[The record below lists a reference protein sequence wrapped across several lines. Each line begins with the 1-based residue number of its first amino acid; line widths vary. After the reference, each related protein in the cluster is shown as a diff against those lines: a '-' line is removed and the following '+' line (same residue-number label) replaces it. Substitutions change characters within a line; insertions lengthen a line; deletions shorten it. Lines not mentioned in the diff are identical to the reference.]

1 MNNMTRKIMQSL
13 LLKITHF
20 DQASLVRL
28 VTRLQLGVVRRLSLR
43 DLLCARYVTT
53 SICLFCC

>member
-20 DQASLVRL
+20 DQASSVRL
-28 VTRLQLGVVRRLSLR
+28 ATRLQLAVVRRLPS
-43 DLLCARYVTT
+43 CEACFVQGT
-53 SICLFCC
+53 

>member
-1 MNNMTRKIMQSL
+1 MNNITLKIMQSL

-28 VTRLQLGVVRRLSLR
+28 VTRLQLAVVRRLR
-43 DLLCARYVTT
+43 GLLCARYLTT
-53 SICLFCC
+53 SIYLF